1 MRPTSQRHSLGEGP
15 QGSLPLRVLS
25 LQNRGR
31 VDPGPT
37 VELEGNPDRLPSL
50 HGPPVRPPLYCS
62 PQAHGRR
69 SRWETGFRRRW
80 HDSRCVGNVGF
91 FLKPCLV
98 LVSLQGS
105 RNLPSLS
112 AATLA
117 SLGGTSTRRGS
128 GDTSVSVDTEASM
141 REIKV
146 TPPGHVGPF
155 RKVCLPG
162 GRGFIPNAPALS
174 SPARPP
180 CVPRTGVP
188 VPPRLSSDLASPR
201 ELALTARP
209 SGMPPSPGAHLC
221 PHSPNRVKAL
231 GHSAHLPSAL
241 FVRSSSPSSTCRGV

>member
-37 VELEGNPDRLPSL
+37 VELEGNPDR
-50 HGPPVRPPLYCS
+50 
-62 PQAHGRR
+62 
-69 SRWETGFRRRW
+69 
-80 HDSRCVGNVGF
+80 
-91 FLKPCLV
+91 
-98 LVSLQGS
+98 
-105 RNLPSLS
+105 LPSLS

-209 SGMPPSPGAHLC
+209 SGTPPSPGAHLC

-241 FVRSSSPSSTCRGV
+241 SVRSSSPSSTCRGV